1 MDPMLAQSAM
11 LSGAVPDRSPLG
23 WLILLPLGC
32 LVLGQLL
39 LVTTGIIP
47 VLDGILVDPDGY
59 MRLNRVLAL
68 HDGGSWFDS
77 RYWRINPPE
86 GHVQH
91 WTRPL
96 DALLL
101 AGGLLLEPIFG
112 FRQGLHLWGVLLSPV
127 CLALGLLALAWAI
140 EPVLDRDARLFAC
153 LAYLM
158 QPTILAYS
166 SVGRPDHHALLLL
179 LFIIL
184 LGLIFRLLI
193 DPLDRRSARL
203 AGAVAALSLWISLEA
218 LTFVGC
224 SMAIL
229 GLYWLLGDGGLGRQN
244 RDYLA
249 TLTITLA
256 GALLIERGPLQPFAI
271 ENDRLSILH
280 VVLFALITLFW
291 LLAARIGPPESI
303 WSERVARLAVH
314 RLQPFARYDPPKPP
328 AAGMVGRIVLA
339 GAGLASVGLAML
351 ILFPELARGPL
362 GEVDPLYDEIRLQRI
377 VEIQPLVS
385 LERLAAGR
393 LGEIAN
399 RIIQVVGIAFV
410 AVPFLVVLLRRPRLP
425 GHRVW
430 VGFALALAMFLPLA
444 AYQVRWS
451 SYAQLLLVPPYSAFV
466 AWLLLRVSGHLP
478 PSRLQL
484 VRPLII
490 VAALFWPLGA
500 AQLVPQQEI
509 VTATEVCRIDR
520 ASSELNRLGRS
531 GTVLALADY
540 GPELLY
546 RTQHGV
552 LSIPNH
558 RPQPGFNAGYR
569 ALTGTDLQAARAEL
583 VRHGVDW
590 ILLCPSIVEA
600 GHFIE
605 GREGEATL
613 YRTLLD
619 GTAPPWL
626 RAVAL
631 DENLG
636 GSMRLFALEP
646 GARPATGPN
655 TKP

>member
-1 MDPMLAQSAM
+1 MLAQSAM

-39 LVTTGIIP
+39 LATTGVIP
-47 VLDGILVDPDGY
+47 VLEGILVDPDGY

-68 HDGGSWFDS
+68 HEGGAWFDP
-77 RYWRINPPE
+77 RYARINPPE

-101 AGGLLLEPIFG
+101 GGAWLLEPVLG
-112 FRQGLHLWGVLLSPV
+112 FRQGLHLWGVLFSPV
-127 CLALGLLALAWAI
+127 CLALSILALAWAI

-158 QPTILAYS
+158 QPTVLAYS

-179 LFIIL
+179 LFVTL
-184 LGLIFRLLI
+184 LGLTFRLLI

-203 AGAVAALSLWISLEA
+203 AGAVAGLSLWISLEA

-224 SMAIL
+224 SMAVL

-249 TLTITLA
+249 TLTAAL
-256 GALLIERGPLQPFAI
+256 GLALLVERGPELFAI
-271 ENDRLSILH
+271 ENDRLSLLH
-280 VVLFALITLFW
+280 VALFGLITLFW
-291 LLAARIGPPESI
+291 LLAARVGPPDRI

-314 RLQPFARYDPPKPP
+314 HRQPFAHYEPPSPP
-328 AAGMVGRIVLA
+328 MPGIAGRAVVA
-339 GAGLASVGLAML
+339 GAALLSIGLAML

-362 GEVDPLYDEIRLQRI
+362 GEVDPLYDELRLQRI

-399 RIIQVVGIAFV
+399 RVIQVIGIALV
-410 AVPFLVVLLRRPRLP
+410 AVPFLVALVRRPTLP

-430 VGFALALAMFLPLA
+430 VAVALALAIFLPLA

-451 SYAQLLLVPPYSAFV
+451 SYAQVLLVPPYSALV
-466 AWLLLRVSGHLP
+466 AWLLLRVGDRLP
-478 PSRLQL
+478 PARLQL

-490 VAALFWPLGA
+490 VVALFWPMAL
-500 AQLVPQQEI
+500 AQLMPQQEI

-520 ASSELNRLGRS
+520 VSPSLDRLGQP
-531 GTVLALADY
+531 GTILALADY

-546 RTQHGV
+546 RTRHGV

-569 ALTGTDLQAARAEL
+569 ALTASDPEAARAEL
-583 VRHGVDW
+583 ARHRVDW
-590 ILLCPSIVEA
+590 ILLCPSIVEQD
-600 GHFIE
+600 HYLE
-605 GREGEATL
+605 GREGAATL
-613 YRTLLD
+613 YRHLLD
-619 GTAPPWL
+619 GTAPAWL
-626 RAVAL
+626 RPVAL
-631 DENLG
+631 DDELR
-636 GSMRLFALEP
+636 GSIRLYAVEP
-646 GARPATGPN
+646 TTRPEADPPTERP
-655 TKP
+655 

>member
-32 LVLGQLL
+32 LLLGQVL
-39 LVTTGIIP
+39 LVATGIIP

-101 AGGLLLEPIFG
+101 AGAWLLEPLLG
-112 FRQGLHLWGVLLSPV
+112 FRQGLHLWGVLFSPA
-127 CLALGLLALAWAI
+127 CLALSVLALAWAI

-158 QPTILAYS
+158 QPTIMAYS
-166 SVGRPDHHALLLL
+166 SVGRPDHHSLLLL
-179 LFIIL
+179 LFVIL
-184 LGLIFRLLI
+184 LGLTFRLLT
-193 DPLDRRSARL
+193 DPLDRRSARF
-203 AGAVAALSLWISLEA
+203 AGAIAALSLWISLES

-224 SMAIL
+224 SMAVL

-244 RDYLA
+244 RDYVA
-249 TLTITLA
+249 TLTGALA
-256 GALLIERGPLQPFAI
+256 LALLIERGPLQLFVI

-280 VVLFALITLFW
+280 VTLFALIAMFW
-291 LLAARIGPPESI
+291 LLAARIGPSESI

-314 RLQPFARYDPPKPP
+314 HRQPFARYDLPRPP
-328 AAGMVGRIVLA
+328 AAGLA
-339 GAGLASVGLAML
+339 GRMVFAGAAVASVGLAML
-351 ILFPELARGPL
+351 ILFPELASGPL
-362 GEVDPLYDEIRLQRI
+362 GKVDPLYNEIRLQRI

-385 LERLAAGR
+385 LDRLAAGR

-399 RIIQVVGIAFV
+399 RVIHVMGIAFV
-410 AVPFLVVLLRRPRLP
+410 AVPFLVALLRWPSLR
-425 GHRVW
+425 GHRIW
-430 VGFALALAMFLPLA
+430 VAFALALALFLPLA

-451 SYAQLLLVPPYSAFV
+451 SYAQVLLVPPYSAFI
-466 AWLLLRVSGHLP
+466 ACLMLRVGEHLP

-484 VRPLII
+484 VRPLIV
-490 VAALFWPLGA
+490 VAALFWPIGL
-500 AQLVPQQEI
+500 AQLMPKQKI
-509 VTATEVCRIDR
+509 VTATEACRIDR
-520 ASSELNRLGRS
+520 ASTALNRLGRS
-531 GTVLALADY
+531 GTILALADY

-546 RTQHGV
+546 RTQHQV

-569 ALTGTDLQAARAEL
+569 ALAATDTEAARAEL
-583 VRHGVDW
+583 IRHGVDW
-590 ILLCPSIVEA
+590 ILLCPSLVEDSY
-600 GHFIE
+600 FID
-605 GREGEATL
+605 GRDGAATL
-613 YRTLLD
+613 YRRLLE

-626 RAVAL
+626 RAVG
-631 DENLG
+631 LG
-636 GSMRLFALEP
+636 EELRDSMRLFALDP
-646 GARPATGPN
+646 GAGSDTGPS

>member
-1 MDPMLAQSAM
+1 MDPMLAQPAM
-11 LSGAVPDRSPLG
+11 LSGAMPDRSPLG

-39 LVTTGIIP
+39 LVTTGIVP

-101 AGGLLLEPIFG
+101 AGGLLLEPVFG
-112 FRQGLHLWGVLLSPV
+112 FRQGLHVWGVLFSPV
-127 CLALGLLALAWAI
+127 CLALGVLALAWAI

-158 QPTILAYS
+158 QPTVLAYS

-179 LFIIL
+179 LFVLL
-184 LGLIFRLLI
+184 LGLTFRLLT
-193 DPLDRRSARL
+193 DPLDRRSARF
-203 AGAVAALSLWISLEA
+203 AGAIAALSFWISLES

-224 SMAIL
+224 SMVIL

-249 TLTITLA
+249 TLTVTLGA
-256 GALLIERGPLQPFAI
+256 ALLIERGPQLFVV

-280 VVLFALITLFW
+280 VTAFALITVFW

-303 WSERVARLAVH
+303 WGERVARLAVH
-314 RLQPFARYDPPKPP
+314 HRHPFARYDPPASPLAGIGGR
-328 AAGMVGRIVLA
+328 AALA
-339 GAGLASVGLAML
+339 GAALLGVGLAML
-351 ILFPELARGPL
+351 IVFPELARGPL
-362 GEVDPLYDEIRLQRI
+362 GQVDPLYDEIRLQRI

-385 LERLAAGR
+385 SDRLAAGR

-399 RIIQVVGIAFV
+399 RVILVVGIAFA
-410 AVPFLVVLLRRPRLP
+410 AVPFLVVLLRRQRLP
-425 GHRVW
+425 GHRIW
-430 VGFALALAMFLPLA
+430 VTFALALAVFLPLT

-451 SYAQLLLVPPYSAFV
+451 SYAQVLLVPPYSALI
-466 AWLLLRVSGHLP
+466 AWLLLRMGERLP

-484 VRPLII
+484 VRPLVI
-490 VAALFWPLGA
+490 VAALFWPLA
-500 AQLVPQQEI
+500 LAQLMPQQEI
-509 VTATEVCRIDR
+509 VTATAACPIDR
-520 ASSELNRLGRS
+520 ASTELNRLGTS
-531 GTVLALADY
+531 GTILALADY

-546 RTQHGV
+546 RTPHGV

-569 ALTGTDLQAARAEL
+569 ALTATDPEAARAEL
-583 VRHGVDW
+583 DRHGVDW
-590 ILLCPSIVEA
+590 ILLCPSIVER
-600 GHFIE
+600 GHFGE
-605 GREGEATL
+605 GRDGEPTL
-613 YRTLLD
+613 YRRLLD
-619 GTAPPWL
+619 GTAPAWTRP
-626 RAVAL
+626 VAL
-631 DENLG
+631 GEELG
-636 GSMRLFALEP
+636 ATVRLFAFEP
-646 GARPATGPN
+646 GARPPIGPHSELR
-655 TKP
+655 

>member
-32 LVLGQLL
+32 LLLGQVL

-101 AGGLLLEPIFG
+101 AGAWLLEPLLG
-112 FRQGLHLWGVLLSPV
+112 FRQGLHLWGVLFSPA
-127 CLALGLLALAWAI
+127 CLALSVLALVWAI
-140 EPVLDRDARLFAC
+140 EPVLDRDARVFAC

-158 QPTILAYS
+158 QPTIMAYS
-166 SVGRPDHHALLLL
+166 SLGRPDHHSLLLL
-179 LFIIL
+179 LFLVL
-184 LGLIFRLLI
+184 LGLTFRLLI
-193 DPLDRRSARL
+193 DPLDRRSARF
-203 AGAVAALSLWISLEA
+203 AGAIAALSLWISLES

-224 SMAIL
+224 SMAVL
-229 GLYWLLGDGGLGRQN
+229 GLYWLLGDGGLARQN
-244 RDYLA
+244 RDYLV

-256 GALLIERGPLQPFAI
+256 AALLIERGPVEPFAI

-280 VVLFALITLFW
+280 VTLFGLITLFW
-291 LLAARIGPPESI
+291 LLAARIEPPASI
-303 WSERVARLAVH
+303 WSERVARLLVH
-314 RLQPFARYDPPKPP
+314 HRQPFARYDPPRPP
-328 AAGMVGRIVLA
+328 VAGIVGRLVLA
-339 GAGLASVGLAML
+339 GTGLASVGLAML
-351 ILFPELARGPL
+351 MLFPELARGPL
-362 GEVDPLYDEIRLQRI
+362 GEVDPLYNEIRLQRI

-393 LGEIAN
+393 LGEIVN
-399 RIIQVVGIAFV
+399 RVIQVVGIAFV
-410 AVPFLVVLLRRPRLP
+410 AVPFLVLLLLRRNLP
-425 GHRVW
+425 GHRIW
-430 VGFALALAMFLPLA
+430 VGFVLALAMFLPLA

-451 SYAQLLLVPPYSAFV
+451 SYTQVLLVPPYSAFV
-466 AWLLLRVSGHLP
+466 AWLLLRLAEHLP
-478 PSRLQL
+478 PSRLHL

-490 VAALFWPLGA
+490 VAALFWPIGI
-500 AQLVPQQEI
+500 AQLVPQQKI
-509 VTATEVCRIDR
+509 VTAAEVCPIDR
-520 ASSELNRLGRS
+520 ASPLLNRTGRPR
-531 GTVLALADY
+531 TILALADY

-546 RTQHGV
+546 RTQHRV

-569 ALTGTDLQAARAEL
+569 AMTATDLEAAKAEL
-583 VRHGVDW
+583 TRHGVDW
-590 ILLCPSIVEA
+590 ILLCPSIVER
-600 GHFIE
+600 GHFTE
-605 GREGEATL
+605 GHEGEATL
-613 YRTLLD
+613 YQRLLD
-619 GTAPPWL
+619 GTAPAWL
-626 RAVAL
+626 RPVAL
-631 DENLG
+631 GEDLRD
-636 GSMRLFALEP
+636 SMRLYALEP
-646 GARPATGPN
+646 ASGPN
-655 TKP
+655 AITGRP